1 MAKVHNPHLYLV
13 WDQTDA
19 FFLSITDFYYYCQL
33 NAFFKNLFVTLSQ
46 AYTEVLH
53 LKLTCVKQHDASC
66 SGLFQKKS
74 TPPRRKAQFFYPPPP
89 IHLNIQN
96 CFSPPPLRI
105 SKFKDPPPPPIWIS
119 IKLLDTVILLNTQCR
134 RILLG
139 T

>member
-1 MAKVHNPHLYLV
+1 MGP
-13 WDQTDA
+13 DRR

-89 IHLNIQN
+89 
-96 CFSPPPLRI
+96 STWI
-105 SKFKDPPPPPIWIS
+105 SKTASALLPSGFPSSKTPPPPIWIS

>member
-89 IHLNIQN
+89 STWISKTASALLPSG
-96 CFSPPPLRI
+96 FPSSKTPPPTH
-105 SKFKDPPPPPIWIS
+105 
-119 IKLLDTVILLNTQCR
+119 LDFHKIVRHCDFT
-134 RILLG
+134 
-139 T
+139 

>member
-19 FFLSITDFYYYCQL
+19 FFLSITDFYYYRQL

-53 LKLTCVKQHDASC
+53 LKHTCVKQHDASC
-66 SGLFQKKS
+66 SGLFHKKS

-89 IHLNIQN
+89 HPPGYPKLLQPSSPQD
-96 CFSPPPLRI
+96 FQVQRPPSPPTH
-105 SKFKDPPPPPIWIS
+105 
-119 IKLLDTVILLNTQCR
+119 LDFHKIVRHCDFT
-134 RILLG
+134 
-139 T
+139 

>member
-1 MAKVHNPHLYLV
+1 MGPDRH
-13 WDQTDA
+13 
-19 FFLSITDFYYYCQL
+19 FFLSITNFYYYCQL

-53 LKLTCVKQHDASC
+53 LKHTCVKQHDASC
-66 SGLFQKKS
+66 SGLFHKKS

-89 IHLNIQN
+89 PIHLDIQN
-96 CFSPPPLRI
+96 CFSPPLLRI
-105 SKFKDPPPPPIWIS
+105 SKFKDPPPHPPIWIS